1 MVELRR
7 SYEHLD
13 QRRSDRPAS
22 VDSIQGA
29 GLPSQEILCGV
40 GLRTADYVNAPRN
53 EWDFFSDAYGTT
65 RVCIASICNLV
76 YWNRA
81 RDSHDLTFEIWP
93 VALCT
98 QAGQC
103 MSIASFSF
111 LYLKPLFEILDS
123 GFIRSDEFRRTGQLN
138 PEGSYNLSTMSSG
151 NERRKKGKELARLAR
166 TGNNDTTITALE
178 NGSGWDGGSQG
189 SEAHIIKETRTFT
202 IESSAAGEDRGFP

>member
-1 MVELRR
+1 
-7 SYEHLD
+7 
-13 QRRSDRPAS
+13 
-22 VDSIQGA
+22 
-29 GLPSQEILCGV
+29 
-40 GLRTADYVNAPRN
+40 
-53 EWDFFSDAYGTT
+53 
-65 RVCIASICNLV
+65 
-76 YWNRA
+76 
-81 RDSHDLTFEIWP
+81 
-93 VALCT
+93 
-98 QAGQC
+98 